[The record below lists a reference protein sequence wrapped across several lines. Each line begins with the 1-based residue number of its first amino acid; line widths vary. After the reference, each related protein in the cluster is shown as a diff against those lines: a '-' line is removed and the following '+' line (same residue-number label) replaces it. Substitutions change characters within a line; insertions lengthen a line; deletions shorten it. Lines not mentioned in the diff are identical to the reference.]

1 MRKIVLVILLILGL
15 VSFNC
20 SSSKEEKLV
29 VGLSLSSLKDP
40 FLLTLKQSAEQSAEQ
55 NNIRLVVTESQA
67 NLAKQINAVE
77 DLMQR
82 GVDILVLNPVD
93 AKGIIPAVEA
103 ANEAGIPVLTVDT
116 DALGGEKISFI
127 GSDNVKGGRLAGEYI
142 IEKLGGRGN
151 VAILDDVPGKAA
163 IIDRIAGFKEAL
175 EQEPAMKIVSVQPA
189 YGRRDMAIT
198 VTENLLQAHPE
209 INAIFSTCDEMAM
222 GVMDVLITSGIKN
235 KIILVGFDASEEAQE
250 AIRDNKLDAD
260 IAQFPDKMGI
270 LFIEAAL
277 KVANGEKVENYI
289 PTPVILV
296 TRENV
301 DTFKTSN

>member
-1 MRKIVLVILLILGL
+1 M
-15 VSFNC
+15 
-20 SSSKEEKLV
+20 
-29 VGLSLSSLKDP
+29 SSLKDS
-40 FLLTLKQSAEQSAEQ
+40 FLLTLKQSAEEAAEK
-55 NNIRLVVTESQA
+55 NNIQLIVTESQA

-82 GVDILVLNPVD
+82 GVDILVLNPFD

-142 IEKLGGRGN
+142 IEKLGGKGN
-151 VAILDDVPGKAA
+151 VAVLDDVPGKAA
-163 IIDRIAGFKEAL
+163 IMDRINGFKEAL
-175 EQEPAMKIVSVQPA
+175 EHESGMKIVSVQPA

-209 INAIFSTCDEMAM
+209 INAIFSTCDEMAL
-222 GVMDVLITSGIKN
+222 GAMDVLYASGMKN
-235 KIILVGFDASEEAQE
+235 KIILVGFDACEEALE

-260 IAQFPDKMGI
+260 IAQFPDKMGK
-270 LFIEAAL
+270 LFIEAVL
-277 KVANGEKVENYI
+277 KVANGEKVEKYI
-289 PTPVILV
+289 PIPVVLV

-301 DTFKTSN
+301 DTFKTNN